1 MGRDHDLYAS
11 VRCHLDAFR
20 FAVAQGFGAFDFA
33 GGCTVCFVIIGTD
46 ADWREAGSFAQL
58 AHLAPASCA
67 FQSIYGCTADVKPLE
82 VAGGAFYS
90 YGFLNFLWMYGGAV
104 GQVVNLE
111 LLSAVVGEA
120 DGQLAAVCADGGIA
134 VGRVAAAAGTG
145 DWDAVG
151 VLAVAAQG
159 RAGPIGKAGDCRGV
173 LAAAGGVAAGP
184 EPGNAVYGN
193 AVQVGSVA
201 ELFQG
206 HIVYG
211 IFPESFVFYAG
222 QPQVFFVFSCVGQL
236 GNVIIIG
243 VIVGV
248 PLGQSCRGKAGSRMA
263 ERQIAACL
271 FCRGR
276 SRDFSFELSREL
288 FHIDVLL
295 FLYRGDGLG
304 LYLKRRR
311 FQRAQG
317 SYDQNQYRKPDD
329 CPAGNT

>member
-33 GGCTVCFVIIGTD
+33 GVCTVCFVVIGTD

-58 AHLAPASCA
+58 AHLALASCA
-67 FQSIYGCTADVKPLE
+67 FQSIYGCAADVKPLE

-90 YGFLNFLWMYGGAV
+90 YGFLDFLWMYGGAV

-111 LLSAVVGEA
+111 LLSAVIGEG

-134 VGRVAAAAGTG
+134 VGCVAAAAGTG
-145 DWDAVG
+145 DRDAVG
-151 VLAVAAQG
+151 ILAMAAQG
-159 RAGPIGKAGDCRGV
+159 RAGPVGKAGDRRGV
-173 LAAAGGVAAGP
+173 LAAAGRVAAGP
-184 EPGNAVYGN
+184 EPGDAVYGD
-193 AVQVGSVA
+193 AVQIGSMA

-222 QPQVFFVFSCVGQL
+222 QPQVIFVFSRVSQL

-243 VIVGV
+243 VVVGV
-248 PLGQSCRGKAGSRMA
+248 PLRQSCRGKAGGRVA
-263 ERQIAACL
+263 ESQIAACL
-271 FCRGR
+271 LIRGCG
-276 SRDFSFELSREL
+276 RDFSFELSREL

-295 FLYRGDGLG
+295 FLYSGDGFCLC
-304 LYLKRRR
+304 LKRRR
-311 FQRAQG
+311 CQRAQG
-317 SYDQNQYRKPDD
+317 SYDQNQYCKPDD
-329 CPAGNT
+329 CPVGNT

>member
-20 FAVAQGFGAFDFA
+20 FAVAQGFGAFYFA

-58 AHLAPASCA
+58 AHLALASCA
-67 FQSIYGCTADVKPLE
+67 FQSIYGCAADVKPLE

-90 YGFLNFLWMYGGAV
+90 YGFLDFLRMYGGAV

-111 LLSAVVGEA
+111 LLSAVVGET
-120 DGQLAAVCADGGIA
+120 DSQLAAVCADGGIA

-145 DWDAVG
+145 DWNTVG
-151 VLAVAAQG
+151 ILAMAAQG
-159 RAGPIGKAGDCRGV
+159 RAGPVGKAGDRRGV

-184 EPGNAVYGN
+184 EPSDAVYGN

-222 QPQVFFVFSCVGQL
+222 QPQVIFVFSCVGQL

-248 PLGQSCRGKAGSRMA
+248 PLGQSCRGKAGGRMV
-263 ERQIAACL
+263 ERQVAAFL
-271 FCRGR
+271 FCRGCGCN
-276 SRDFSFELSREL
+276 FSLQSFGEL

-304 LYLKRRR
+304 LCLKRRR
-311 FQRAQG
+311 CQRAQG